1 MAVLT
6 CQPIIVECLLEH
18 GADANA
24 IDRNGQTAL
33 HLACK
38 NADLQNIQALRKFKP
53 EDSEK
58 SIKVDLKNYEGKK
71 VKIVTTTTTTL
82 FPVFFLN
89 ATR

>member
-6 CQPIIVECLLEH
+6 CQPTIVEFLLEH
-18 GADANA
+18 GAEANV

-38 NADLQNIQALRKFKP
+38 NADLENIQAMRKFKP

-71 VKIVTTTTTTL
+71 VKIVTATTTE
-82 FPVFFLN
+82 
-89 ATR
+89 